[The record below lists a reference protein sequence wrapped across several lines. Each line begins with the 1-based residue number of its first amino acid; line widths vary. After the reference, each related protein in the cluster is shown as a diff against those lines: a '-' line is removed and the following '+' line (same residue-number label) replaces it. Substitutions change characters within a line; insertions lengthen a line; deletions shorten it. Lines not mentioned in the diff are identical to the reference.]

1 MSLYKTTIKKEEA
14 MKTQSDLTV
23 LIKQIAYDVCLINV
37 EELSDLERKIAKRL
51 EKEGYIKLVDRDDYQ
66 EYQRD
71 WSI

>member
-1 MSLYKTTIKKEEA
+1 
-14 MKTQSDLTV
+14 MKTQSDLQV

-37 EELSDLERKIAKRL
+37 EELTPIERKIAKRL

>member
-37 EELSDLERKIAKRL
+37 EELTLIERKIAKRL

>member
-1 MSLYKTTIKKEEA
+1 

-37 EELSDLERKIAKRL
+37 EELTLIERKIAKRL